1 MQMNLHWHVSGGGAG
16 RTWTHGHDGRN
27 RRCKPPGLHGRG
39 VNRISGIAEYRKA
52 ESNAN
57 EFDMQ
62 KTEFAGASIRVVFL
76 YNILYFNKLQ
86 TLDIQ

>member
-57 EFDMQ
+57 EFDIQ
-62 KTEFAGASIRVVFL
+62 KTEFAGASTWAAFL
-76 YNILYFNKLQ
+76 RNILYFRLLRM
-86 TLDIQ
+86 LDIE